1 MMHLPEAEI
10 VRREL
15 ERDVVGRKIKSVDI
29 SVAKVVRRNGNRTKV
44 AAALEGV
51 KISSLERRGMHL
63 VFTLDNEQMLV
74 IAMSQTT
81 LLLRHGN
88 RDKAT
93 PGTVVALTFTQQGQ
107 LRIVDSKNAVEM
119 FLIPADEPV
128 ENQVPEI
135 ADMGMDPLAKPM
147 SWTDFGRRIL
157 QHDTKLK
164 SLLTDDSVIV
174 GLGDI
179 YSDEILFESSLRYD
193 RVASSLNTQEIR
205 RFFRSVVA
213 VLNDAVKYRGTTL
226 DSNKFLDPQGNE
238 GSFQDHLQVYGKQG
252 QLSPRSRQPL
262 VRTKFS
268 GRWTYYCDQ
277 SQV

>member
-15 ERDVVGRKIKSVDI
+15 ERDVVGRKIKSAEI
-29 SVAKVVRRNGNRTKV
+29 AVAKVVRRNGNRTKV
-44 AAALEGV
+44 AASLAGA
-51 KISSLERRGMHL
+51 KIQSLERRGMHL
-63 VFTLDNEQMLV
+63 IFTLDTEELLV
-74 IAMSQTT
+74 IALAPTT
-81 LLLRHGN
+81 LLLRNAN

-93 PGTVVALTFTQQGQ
+93 PNTVATLIFTQQGQ
-107 LRIVDSKNAVEM
+107 LRIVDAKNGVEM
-119 FLIPADEPV
+119 FLVPGDVPV
-128 ENQVPEI
+128 EESVPELV
-135 ADMGMDPLAKPM
+135 DMGMDPLASPM

-157 QHDTKLK
+157 AHDTKLK
-164 SLLTDDSVIV
+164 SLLCDTSVMV

-193 RVASSLNTQEIR
+193 RIASSLNTQEVR

-213 VLNDAVKYRGTTL
+213 VLNDAVKYRGTTI
-226 DSNKFLDPQGNE
+226 DGNEFLDPHGNE
-238 GSFQDHLQVYGKQG
+238 GSFQDHLQVYGKHG